1 MKKLLTGLCLVLT
14 GLAADARTNLIRLKP
29 VEENRYKVYDNVGKK
44 YNVMHLSTFAYDT
57 GFTLDTGKGGLI
69 AEENP
74 GYVVFDLGGK
84 YDRLSFIA
92 GSAEMVG
99 QNAGNALN
107 GDVIFTVT
115 ADGNRLVDDV
125 VRITDVPKEYVLDV
139 KGVHKIRFALPRGE
153 QDMTFAEAMLWQ
165 EGETV
170 KFPSRPATPEGT
182 VNLITEL
189 GPYWHVDFFPSSSFS
204 NSPVIGR
211 EQDNLKSINVTAQT
225 FNSGLSFR
233 AEQQLIGGDYDW
245 CFFWLQKQYD
255 KISFIVGPRDNQSSA
270 ADAWIVVKGDG
281 KILYETLVKQSDM
294 ARRVV
299 VDVKGVD
306 VLSFH
311 SEYNSSMF
319 LGGLTVGLVE
329 MYAYSPGEKVPEP
342 GIVSVSAAKLKAL
355 PDVCRLVSN
364 IKPYSVRGV
373 GKKNDTFFTGES
385 DHYTFSMGGE
395 KFSEG
400 FVLTT
405 GNTFFDDN
413 ITSYA
418 SFDLGGEFD
427 WISFKAGTLSKHRVL
442 DDDKIQVY
450 ADDRL
455 VLETTIYAT
464 WPNQYFEIP
473 VYKCHKLTFAKPG
486 TNKSKQTYF
495 GIADVTLYRGKPV
508 PNNLFVHRKPEC
520 PEEADL
526 IDLCGKPY
534 FHFVGRYESDLT
546 NFSYDD
552 CFKPGGSMRDYFQM
566 KDGSKVYKGFMLET
580 NIPLALE
587 NVTMSQALFMF
598 LTGIGGVV
606 GSSAVSAAMGVANTG
621 GLVGG
626 ISTIALVAD
635 GGKQSS
641 AAAFNPYGEYES
653 CTFTVANKSEYLD
666 PVSDIIGGEKQAPP
680 VKLYVFAD
688 QHLVGEIMLND
699 KMSPT
704 TFTVPIRKCTQL
716 MFWLNC
722 GDVRSGQYVFY
733 DLTVSKK
740 AYTGEDIVR
749 NFGSSPKVE
758 QDDSQ
763 SVTTR
768 KGGRKKKAAKQDK
781 PIVWDLERYSSDS
794 DINAYLKDA
803 EKSIKEVNDL
813 RERAQL
819 PYSVKQTWVEASD
832 GTVFKCVSFVDRK
845 GNRIAVSVLQQKIN
859 EIIVE
864 AKTLQNNITIAKI
877 GAASASL
884 GVPLLPSFSD
894 MAYFG
899 KYVKLAGNVL
909 SQSGKN
915 AAAIQKDKEEELDDI
930 KAIVNQALDVTV
942 GPSGMAS
949 KSKGNFRNV
958 DAYDSA
964 SGTFRSTEKVLIL
977 LPEKGDEIPQVRQR
991 LEYFDF

>member
-1 MKKLLTGLCLVLT
+1 MKKLLTGLCMVFVSLT
-14 GLAADARTNLIRLKP
+14 SYAQTNLIKLKP

-44 YNVMHLSTFAYDT
+44 YQLTHLSTFVYDS
-57 GFTLDTGKGGLI
+57 GFTLDTGKGGLV
-69 AEENP
+69 AQDNP
-74 GYVVFDLGGK
+74 GYVLFDLGGK
-84 YDRLSFIA
+84 YEKLSFIA
-92 GSAEMVG
+92 GPAEMVG
-99 QNAGNALN
+99 VSAGNTLK
-107 GDVIFTVT
+107 GEVILTVT
-115 ADGNRLVDDV
+115 ADGDRLVDDV
-125 VRITDVPKEYVLDV
+125 VRVTDVPKEYVLNV
-139 KGVHKIRFALPRGE
+139 KGVKELRFALPRGS
-153 QDMTFAEAMLWQ
+153 QDMAFADVKLWKA
-165 EGETV
+165 GESV
-170 KFPSRPATPEGT
+170 KFPARPKTPEGT
-182 VNLITEL
+182 VNLITDL
-189 GPYWHVDFFPSSSFS
+189 GPYYHVDFFPSGSFS

-211 EQDNLKSINVTAQT
+211 AKDKLKEISITAQT
-225 FNSGLSFR
+225 FTSGLSFR

-245 CFFWLQKQYD
+245 CYFWLQKHYD
-255 KISFIVGPRDNQSSA
+255 KISFVVGPRDNQSSN

-281 KILYETLVKQSDM
+281 KILYEGLVKQSDM
-294 ARRVV
+294 AQRVV
-299 VDVKGVD
+299 LDVKGVD

-319 LGGLTVGLVE
+319 LGGLTVGIVE
-329 MYAYSPGEKVPEP
+329 MYAYTAGEAVPQPGR
-342 GIVSVSAAKLKAL
+342 VSVSASKLAAL
-355 PDVCRLVSN
+355 PDVCKLVSN

-373 GKKNDTFFTGES
+373 AKKNDTFFTGES

-442 DDDKIQVY
+442 DDDKIRVY
-450 ADDRL
+450 ADDQL

-464 WPNQYFEIP
+464 WPNQYFEVP

-508 PNNLFVHRKPEC
+508 PNNLFRHRKPEC
-520 PEEADL
+520 PEETDL

-552 CFKPGGSMRDYFQM
+552 CFKPGGSLRDYFQM

-688 QHLVGEIMLND
+688 QHLVGEIWLND

-733 DLTVSKK
+733 DMTVSKK
-740 AYTGEDIVR
+740 PYKGDDIVR
-749 NFGSSPKVE
+749 NFGTSKKTE
-758 QDDSQ
+758 EDSQ

-768 KGGRKKKAAKQDK
+768 KGGKKKKAAKEDK
-781 PIVWDLERYSSDS
+781 PIVWDLDHYSSDA

-803 EKSIKEVNDL
+803 EKAIKEVNDL

-832 GTVFKCVSFVDRK
+832 GTVLKCVSFVDRK

-859 EIIVE
+859 EIIVD

-877 GAASASL
+877 GAASAAL

-915 AAAIQKDKEEELDDI
+915 TAAIQKAKEEELEEI
-930 KAIVNQALDVTV
+930 KVIVNQSLDVTV
-942 GPSGMAS
+942 GPSGIAA

-958 DAYDSA
+958 DAYDA
-964 SGTFRSTEKVLIL
+964 TTGTFKSTEKVLIL
-977 LPEKGDEIPQVRQR
+977 LPERGDEIPQVRQR